1 MSHDPT
7 GTSGNPAGAGSAR
20 PTSPAGRVVPVFAVT
35 GGRTRSTGADLAI
48 ESLVTLTE
56 QASLGGD
63 LQMEYR
69 IIVQLAVRPVSL
81 VEIGAAL
88 RVPVG
93 VARVLVSDLAE
104 AGYLEVHAPPAA
116 ADGARGGPAPEILER
131 LLEGLRAR

>member
-1 MSHDPT
+1 MGHDPAA
-7 GTSGNPAGAGSAR
+7 GGPPARPAGA
-20 PTSPAGRVVPVFAVT
+20 AGRVVPVFAVT
-35 GGRTRSTGADLAI
+35 GGRTRSTGTDLPI
-48 ESLVTLTE
+48 ESLVTLTD

-104 AGYLEVHAPPAA
+104 AGYLEVHLPQAA
-116 ADGARGGPAPEILER
+116 ADGTGGGPAPEILER

>member
-1 MSHDPT
+1 VVMGHDPA
-7 GTSGNPAGAGSAR
+7 GGSPPARSAAA
-20 PTSPAGRVVPVFAVT
+20 AGRVVPVFAVT
-35 GGRTRSTGADLAI
+35 GGRTRSTGTDLPI

-104 AGYLEVHAPPAA
+104 AGYLEVHLPQAA
-116 ADGARGGPAPEILER
+116 ADGTRGRPAPEILER

>member
-1 MSHDPT
+1 MSHDP
-7 GTSGNPAGAGSAR
+7 GPPGPGGQPARQSGS
-20 PTSPAGRVVPVFAVT
+20 AGRVVPVFAVT
-35 GGRTRSTGADLAI
+35 GGRTRSTGSDLPV

-69 IIVQLAVRPVSL
+69 IIVQLAERPVSL

-104 AGYLEVHAPPAA
+104 AGYLEVHVPPAA
-116 ADGARGGPAPEILER
+116 ADGTGGGPAPAILER

>member
-1 MSHDPT
+1 VTGQDP
-7 GTSGNPAGAGSAR
+7 GSSR
-20 PTSPAGRVVPVFAVT
+20 PTAAGRVVPVFAVT
-35 GGRTRSTGADLAI
+35 GGRTRSTGSDLPI

-69 IIVQLAVRPVSL
+69 IIVQMAARPVSL
-81 VEIGAAL
+81 MEIGAAL

-104 AGYLEVHAPPAA
+104 AGYLEVHAPQAA
-116 ADGARGGPAPEILER
+116 ADGTAGGPAPEILER

>member
-1 MSHDPT
+1 VSDHDP
-7 GTSGNPAGAGSAR
+7 GAGGATAR
-20 PTSPAGRVVPVFAVT
+20 PASSGGRVVPVFAVT
-35 GGRTRSTGADLAI
+35 GGRTRSTGTDLPI

-69 IIVQLAVRPVSL
+69 IIVRLAVRPVSL

-88 RVPVG
+88 RIPVG

-104 AGYLEVHAPPAA
+104 AGYLEVHVPQAV
-116 ADGARGGPAPEILER
+116 ADGTGGGPAPEILER